1 MSIGDIVFLVLVL
14 LSIGWVAYA
23 AVRSRRGTS

>member
-1 MSIGDIVFLVLVL
+1 MPIGDILVLVLVL
-14 LSIGWVAYA
+14 LSVGVVALV